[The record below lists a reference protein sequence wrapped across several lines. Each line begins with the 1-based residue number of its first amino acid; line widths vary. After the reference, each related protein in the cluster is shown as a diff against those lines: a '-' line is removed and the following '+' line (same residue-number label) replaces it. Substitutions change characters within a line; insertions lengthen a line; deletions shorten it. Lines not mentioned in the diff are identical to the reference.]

1 MKFKN
6 VTITLAALTL
16 SAHAAAVNNLE
27 LNVQKNLAASKQVKS
42 FTKPDFG
49 AYKVERN
56 LALVP
61 ASIAATDA
69 VVEKRG
75 NEAVVK
81 LDKQNDLVLPGTLV
95 RNIFT
100 GNLAPVSGNISV
112 LLGDNVSA
120 GDIAAQTGFKL
131 VSEFTETGI
140 AVVSVDD
147 NQDVLEAA
155 KKLRSLGLVKEARI
169 EVLEARHTSR

>member
-6 VTITLAALTL
+6 LTITLAALGL
-16 SAHAAAVNNLE
+16 SAHAAAANNLD
-27 LNVQKNLAASKQVKS
+27 LNVPKNAGASKQFKS

-49 AYKVERN
+49 PYKVERS
-56 LALVP
+56 LVLVP
-61 ASIAATDA
+61 SSIAAADA

-120 GDIAAQTGFKL
+120 SDITAQTGFKL

-169 EVLEARHTSR
+169 EVLEARHTAR

>member
-1 MKFKN
+1 MKLRN

-27 LNVQKNLAASKQVKS
+27 LTTSKNTVASKQVKQ
-42 FTKPDFG
+42 FDKPDFG
-49 AYKVERN
+49 TYKVERN

-61 ASIAATDA
+61 ATIAAADA
-69 VVEKRG
+69 VIEKRG

-81 LDKQNDLVLPGTLV
+81 LDKSNDLVTPGTLV

-112 LLGDNVSA
+112 LLGDGVSA
-120 GDIAAQTGFKL
+120 SDIAAQTGFKL
-131 VSEFTETGI
+131 VSEFTQTGLAVI
-140 AVVSVDD
+140 AVGE
-147 NQDVLEAA
+147 NQDVLAA
-155 KKLRSLGLVKEARI
+155 AQQLRKLGLVKEARI
-169 EVLEARHTSR
+169 EVLEARHTAR

>member
-16 SAHAAAVNNLE
+16 SAHAAAANNLE
-27 LNVQKNLAASKQVKS
+27 LNVPKNAVVSKQVKGVI
-42 FTKPDFG
+42 KPDFG
-49 AYKVERN
+49 TYKVERN

-61 ASIAATDA
+61 ASIASADA
-69 VVEKRG
+69 VIEKRG

-81 LDKQNDLVLPGTLV
+81 LDKRNDLVIPGTLV

-100 GNLAPVSGNISV
+100 GNLAPVSGNITV
-112 LLGDNVSA
+112 LVSEGVSA
-120 GDIAAQTGFKL
+120 NDILVKTGFKL
-131 VSEFTETGI
+131 VSEFTETGLAVI
-140 AVVSVDD
+140 AVGD

-155 KKLRSLGLVKEARI
+155 EELRSLGFVKEARV
-169 EVLEARHTSR
+169 EVLETRHTAR